1 MGGLIGAI
9 LAGGANSRFGGKAK
23 GLLPVAGLRMIDRVA
38 TALGSVSTEM
48 IVVSNM
54 PGAAD
59 WLPGVNAVADLRPE
73 RGSLVGIHTALAH
86 TRETVLVVAWDMPF
100 VNAELLRLIR
110 DRSAA
115 ASFAAVPDG
124 PFGPEAFCAAYD
136 AACLPFIEAA
146 LDGGDFRLSTLLG
159 RLPSVDHVAKETVW
173 RAGDPARLFFNVN
186 DAADLAR
193 AERLAASA

>member
-1 MGGLIGAI
+1 MGRLIGAI
-9 LAGGANSRFGGKAK
+9 LAGGANSRFGGEPK
-23 GLLPVAGLRMIDRVA
+23 GLRLVGGLRMIDRVA
-38 TALGSVSTEM
+38 TALGSVSSEM

-54 PGAAD
+54 GGAAD

-86 TRETVLVVAWDMPF
+86 ARETVLVVAWDMPF
-100 VNAELLRLIR
+100 VNAELLRLIH
-110 DRSAA
+110 DRSVT

-124 PFGPEAFCAAYD
+124 PFGPEAFCAAYGT
-136 AACLPFIEAA
+136 ACLPFIEAA
-146 LDGGDFRLSTLLG
+146 LDEGDFRLSTLLG
-159 RLPSVDHVAKETVW
+159 RLPSVDHIANEAVR

-193 AERLAASA
+193 AERLAGSA